1 MRAYT
6 PFDRSE
12 FRYPED
18 MRKILAYLNEHGIL
32 QIQPNTVEELY
43 GDFSES
49 VYCAGWMG
57 VDDRM
62 LEEFAD
68 WLSEYEI

>member
-1 MRAYT
+1 MRAYV

-62 LEEFAD
+62 LEAFAD